1 MDALESDLQGLV
13 DAFNGDVGIYV
24 RHLASGEE
32 IAIQADTLF
41 PTASMVKVPIMLK
54 IFDRIERG
62 ELEYTR
68 EMVYRDSLFYSD
80 DDLIG
85 ELRDSA
91 TTSLDRLVMLMISWS
106 DNTAS
111 LWLQETAGT
120 GAAINEW
127 LAAHG
132 FTGTR
137 VNSRTEGRR
146 GDWERYGWGQ
156 TSPREMAELV
166 TMIYEGRAV
175 SPAASREM
183 YRVMTRSFWDGE
195 ALSAIPLTV
204 RTASKQGA
212 VSASKSEV
220 VLVNAPHGDYVF
232 CVITKNQ
239 TDTRWAADNEGYVLV
254 REVSRR
260 LWQAFEPGIPAPAP
274 ELSGTYEGRSD

>member
-1 MDALESDLQGLV
+1 MTALEADLQTLV
-13 DAFNGDVGIYV
+13 NEFDGDVGIYV

-32 IAIQADTLF
+32 LAIQADTLF

-62 ELEYTR
+62 ELEYTG

-80 DDLIG
+80 DDLTG

-91 TTSLDRLVMLMISWS
+91 TTSLDKLVMLMISLS

-120 GAAINEW
+120 GTAINEW
-127 LAAHG
+127 LAGHG

-156 TSPREMAELV
+156 TTPREMAELA

-175 SPAASREM
+175 SPEASREM
-183 YRVMTRSFWDGE
+183 YRVMTRSYWDGE
-195 ALSAIPLTV
+195 ALSSIPLTI

-220 VLVNAPHGDYVF
+220 VVVNAPHGDYVF
-232 CVITKNQ
+232 CIITKNQ
-239 TDTRWAADNEGYVLV
+239 ADTRWAADNDGYVLL

-260 LWQAFEPGIPAPAP
+260 LWQAFEPGIPAPTPAS
-274 ELSGTYEGRSD
+274 SGKYDGPSD